1 MQDFASGL
9 QTRLKGSKV
18 GYTQVPAE
26 LGYYPVKNSL
36 RAAAELCA
44 RGIPPMGAATA
55 EAAVYRAHGALM
67 RVLGCRLEQPV
78 EAVYAGVRVDEGPR
92 VVLTPAF
99 AASVVQLRA
108 KLLAPAEIAVSR
120 RSTLVIDGANVTI
133 RALNLDGALLI
144 EVAPCASLHIESLEM
159 HNEGARAPAA
169 APTLWPFHADTLR
182 ASPPRAPRAARP
194 AGWSF
199 TALSQSELGSAS
211 VREVERI
218 RGYRVIRGE
227 ELRIVLTEP
236 GRWSVVNN
244 QLVRE
249 PEAEA
254 EGAPRAR

>member
-108 KLLAPAEIAVSR
+108 KLLAPAEVAVSR

-159 HNEGARAPAA
+159 HNEGARAGRGAH
-169 APTLWPFHADTLR
+169 L
-182 ASPPRAPRAARP
+182 
-194 AGWSF
+194 
-199 TALSQSELGSAS
+199 TA
-211 VREVERI
+211 
-218 RGYRVIRGE
+218 
-227 ELRIVLTEP
+227 P
-236 GRWSVVNN
+236 GRSAL
-244 QLVRE
+244 Q
-249 PEAEA
+249 A
-254 EGAPRAR
+254 